1 MQSTDASLTP
11 AETKAPESAQKQDLV
26 VVEPYRWALSWW
38 ARLYRRILRRWDV
51 DKHVKHF
58 CRPMTVEGR
67 ENLDLVNGPVLVI
80 ANHSSH
86 FDTVIVLHVLPR
98 KVWGKLAI
106 VAAADRMYREKIKG
120 MLHSLR
126 YNAFPITRGGGREAL
141 AYSQWLTKNGW
152 SLLIFPEGKRSR
164 TGELLPFRGGPAIL
178 ALGQNIPV
186 LPIYI
191 RGASD
196 ILPPGTPISK
206 PAPVHVRIGKPF
218 DFPPGTSIA
227 QAKAAMEEAIKALV
241 PPFTPAI

>member
-1 MQSTDASLTP
+1 MQADASLPTDAKP
-11 AETKAPESAQKQDLV
+11 KAEDLV
-26 VVEPYRWALSWW
+26 IVEPHRWALSWW

-51 DKHVKHF
+51 DKHVKRF
-58 CRPMTVEGR
+58 CRPITIEGR
-67 ENLDLVNGPVLVI
+67 ENLDLVKGPVLVI

-86 FDTVIVLHVLPR
+86 FDTVIVLYVLPR
-98 KVWGKLAI
+98 RIWGKLAI
-106 VAAADRMYREKIKG
+106 VAAADRMYRDRVKG

-141 AYSQWLTKNGW
+141 AYSQWLTSNGW

-164 TGELLPFRGGPAIL
+164 DGNLLPFRGGPAIL

-196 ILPPGTPISK
+196 ILPPGSPTSK

-218 DFPPGTSIA
+218 DFPPGTTIPE
-227 QAKAAMEEAIKALV
+227 AKTAMEEAIKALI
-241 PPFTPAI
+241 PPFSPAI